1 MNQLPS
7 RVSMTFTHVRAWRI
21 IGGIG
26 MPVDSDCMKL
36 AAGGNWSYTLVKT
49 IDDSFEKC
57 DQGMALGHLAL
68 QGIFGPAK
76 IGTLEDRLASEVEEI
91 RLARSKKMGGSPLLL
106 FVGNGEIDVSVSEPA
121 QQREDYILTFD
132 AFDKEAIRQQ
142 FAHQHRSMQLA
153 LTLESKSRVRFDQV
167 ATGVYCTNTDG
178 HTVHSLSFALNAE
191 ATVSS
196 ALAQDGADTIARRF
210 ALLNKSSQLE
220 STVRL
225 FADMATY
232 GREPFRV
239 FISGWTAF
247 EILIKKTFRDYE
259 KKFFGDVQIPHQREL
274 ADQFLTR
281 FRETMIKNINV
292 IDQFLVVSSVLLPA
306 QDSDVAENDLSI
318 FKKIKKVRDE
328 IAHGSAF
335 DESRLPVVELSDLL
349 MKYLAAHA
357 NQSIDLLPN
366 SSGILVSDLPVK
378 GLKHV

>member
-1 MNQLPS
+1 MNELPS

-26 MPVDSDCMKL
+26 MPVDSDCMML
-36 AAGGNWSYTLVKT
+36 AAGDDWSYTLVRA

-68 QGIFGPAK
+68 QGIFGPTK
-76 IGTLEDRLASEVEEI
+76 IGTLEDRLAAEVEEI
-91 RLARSKKMGGSPLLL
+91 RLARSNKIGGSPLLL

-132 AFDKEAIRQQ
+132 AFDKDAIRQQ

-153 LTLESKSRVRFDQV
+153 LALEATSRVRFDQV
-167 ATGVYCTNTDG
+167 ATGVYCTNLDG

-196 ALAQDGADTIARRF
+196 AMAQNSSDAIARRF
-210 ALLNKSSQLE
+210 ALLNKSSHLE

-247 EILIKKTFRDYE
+247 EILIKKTFKDYE

-274 ADQFLTR
+274 ADQFLSR
-281 FRETMIKNINV
+281 IRESMVKNINV
-292 IDQFLVVSSVLLPA
+292 IDQFLVVSSVLLPS
-306 QDSDVAENDLSI
+306 QDSDVAENDLSV
-318 FKKIKKVRDE
+318 FKKIKKIRDD

-335 DESRLPVVELSDLL
+335 DERLLPVTELSDLL

-357 NQSIDLLPN
+357 SQSVELIPKNTIDMTGVPLLEN
-366 SSGILVSDLPVK
+366 
-378 GLKHV
+378 

>member
-1 MNQLPS
+1 MNELPS

-26 MPVDSDCMKL
+26 MPVDSDCIKL
-36 AAGGNWSYTLVKT
+36 AAGENWSYTLVRA

-91 RLARSKKMGGSPLLL
+91 RLARSKQIGGSPLLL
-106 FVGNGEIDVSVSEPA
+106 FVGDGEIDVSVNEPA
-121 QQREDYILTFD
+121 QQREDYILTFE

-153 LTLESKSRVRFDQV
+153 LALESKSRVRFDQIS
-167 ATGVYCTNTDG
+167 TGVYCTNADG

-191 ATVSS
+191 ATGSS
-196 ALAQDGADTIARRF
+196 ALAPDGADAIARRF

-247 EILIKKTFRDYE
+247 EILIKKTFKDYE

-274 ADQFLTR
+274 ADQFLSR
-281 FRETMIKNINV
+281 IRESMVKNINV

-306 QDSDVAENDLSI
+306 QDSDVAENDLSV
-318 FKKIKKVRDE
+318 FKRIKKVRDD

-335 DESRLPVVELSDLL
+335 DESLLPIVELSDML

-357 NQSIDLLPN
+357 NQSVDSLPKNSIGMADVLLLEN
-366 SSGILVSDLPVK
+366 
-378 GLKHV
+378 

>member
-1 MNQLPS
+1 MTELTDSVP
-7 RVSMTFTHVRAWRI
+7 MTFTHVRAWRVV
-21 IGGIG
+21 GGIG
-26 MPVDSDCMKL
+26 MPVDTDSVKL
-36 AAGGNWSYTLVKT
+36 AAGENWSYTLVRA

-57 DQGMALGHLAL
+57 DQGMAVGHLTL
-68 QGIFGPAK
+68 QGIFGPTK
-76 IGTLEDRLASEVEEI
+76 IGTLEERLAAEIEEI
-91 RLARSKKMGGSPLLL
+91 RLARSKKIGGSPMLL
-106 FVGNGEIDVSVSEPA
+106 FVGNGEVNVSVGQPT
-121 QQREDYILTFD
+121 QQRDDYIVTFD
-132 AFDKEAIRQQ
+132 AFNKDAIRQQ

-153 LTLESKSRVRFDQV
+153 LALESKSRVRFDQV
-167 ATGVYCTNTDG
+167 ATGVYCTNADG

-196 ALAQDGADTIARRF
+196 AMAQDGADAIARRF

-247 EILIKKTFRDYE
+247 EILIKKTFKDYE
-259 KKFFGDVQIPHQREL
+259 KKFFGDVQIPHQRNL
-274 ADQFLTR
+274 ADQFLSR
-281 FRETMIKNINV
+281 IRESMVKNISV

-306 QDSDVAENDLSI
+306 QESDIAENDLSV
-318 FKKIKKVRDE
+318 FKRIKKVRDD

-335 DESRLPVVELSDLL
+335 DESLLPIAELSDLL

-357 NQSIDLLPN
+357 NQSVDSLSKDRVGTAEVLLLEN
-366 SSGILVSDLPVK
+366 
-378 GLKHV
+378 

>member
-1 MNQLPS
+1 MTELTGSVP
-7 RVSMTFTHVRAWRI
+7 MTFTHVRSWRI
-21 IGGIG
+21 VGGIG
-26 MPVDSDCMKL
+26 MPVDTDCMKL
-36 AAGGNWSYTLVKT
+36 ASGGNWSYTLVKA

-76 IGTLEDRLASEVEEI
+76 VGTLEDRLASEVEEI
-91 RLARSKKMGGSPLLL
+91 RLARSKKIGGSPLLL
-106 FVGNGEIDVSVSEPA
+106 FVGSGEIDVSVSEPA

-132 AFDKEAIRQQ
+132 AFDKESIRRQ

-153 LTLESKSRVRFDQV
+153 LALESKSRVRFDQV

-178 HTVHSLSFALNAE
+178 HTIHSLSFAMNADLSV
-191 ATVSS
+191 AS
-196 ALAQDGADTIARRF
+196 AMSQDGADAITRRF

-225 FADMATY
+225 FADMSTY

-247 EILIKKTFRDYE
+247 EILIKKTFKDYE

-274 ADQFLTR
+274 ADQFLSR
-281 FRETMIKNINV
+281 IRESMVKNINV

-306 QDSDVAENDLSI
+306 QDSDVAKNDLFV
-318 FKKIKKVRDE
+318 FKRIKKVRDD

-335 DESRLPVVELSDLL
+335 DESLLPIVELSDLL

-357 NQSIDLLPN
+357 NQSINLLPN
-366 SSGILVSDLPVK
+366 STGILVSDLPFK

>member
-1 MNQLPS
+1 MNELPS

-36 AAGGNWSYTLVKT
+36 ASGGNSSYTLVKA
-49 IDDSFEKC
+49 IDDSFEKY

-68 QGIFGPAK
+68 QGLFGPAK
-76 IGTLEDRLASEVEEI
+76 IGTLEDRLASEIEEI
-91 RLARSKKMGGSPLLL
+91 RLERRKKISGSPLLL
-106 FVGNGEIDVSVSEPA
+106 FVGNGEIDVSLSEPS

-132 AFDKEAIRQQ
+132 AFDKEAIRQK

-153 LTLESKSRVRFDQV
+153 LALESKSRVRFDQV
-167 ATGVYCTNTDG
+167 ATGVYCTNADG
-178 HTVHSLSFALNAE
+178 HTVYSLSLELNAE

-196 ALAQDGADTIARRF
+196 AMAQDGADAIARRF

-247 EILIKKTFRDYE
+247 EILIKKTFKDYE

-274 ADQFLTR
+274 ADQFLAR
-281 FRETMIKNINV
+281 IRESMVKNINV
-292 IDQFLVVSSVLLPA
+292 VDQFLVVSSVLLPG
-306 QDSDVAENDLSI
+306 QDSDIAENDLSV
-318 FKKIKKVRDE
+318 FKKIKKVRDD

-335 DESRLPVVELSDLL
+335 DESLLPIVELSDLL

-357 NQSIDLLPN
+357 NQSVDSLSKNSVGMADVLLLEN
-366 SSGILVSDLPVK
+366 
-378 GLKHV
+378 